1 MFIFFTL
8 SLGLLAAT
16 FLAPNKQTL
25 AFILSFIVL
34 FILFAFRG
42 IEVGTDTIN
51 YAYYFDSYYDSEWMR
66 SAMEP
71 GWVLVND
78 IASYFGWD
86 YRGVMILSSLLCL
99 FPVYYAAGKHSKNAM
114 LTILLYFLLY
124 HYLRSFNITRQY
136 IAVGFG
142 LLSII
147 SFVNKKHVFF
157 VLLLFLSFLFHKSA
171 LLLFLLYF
179 VKFIPSQF
187 FINVLLV
194 AFTFAVG
201 LFGPTVL
208 YKLISLTSYAKY
220 LLNYEYGNFIGNA
233 AAGLLLNSYFML
245 VLYLGKNLRVENK
258 VFILFVLIFNL
269 TLRLPFADRA
279 LLYFSIYQIVYFTYV
294 ASEVKGVNN
303 KLFFYFSII
312 IYAYFVFFR
321 SFGGGEILPYSN
333 ILL

>member
-78 IASYFGWD
+78 IASYFGWG
-86 YRGVMILSSLLCL
+86 YRGVMVISSLLCL
-99 FPVYYAAGKHSKNAM
+99 LPIYYAASKHSKNAM
-114 LTILLYFLLY
+114 LVILLYFLFY
-124 HYLRSFNITRQY
+124 YYLRSFNITRQFV
-136 IAVGFG
+136 AVGFG

-147 SFVNKKHVFF
+147 SFLNRRNIFF
-157 VLLLFLSFLFHKSA
+157 LLYLFIAFLFHKSA
-171 LLLFLLYF
+171 LVLLFLYSIR
-179 VKFIPSQF
+179 FIPSQF
-187 FINVLLV
+187 IIYALLI
-194 AFTFAVG
+194 AATFVVG

-208 YKLISLTSYAKY
+208 YKIISLTPYAKY
-220 LLNYEYGNFIGNA
+220 LLNYEYGNFLGNA
-233 AAGLLLNSYFML
+233 AAGLLLNSYYL
-245 VLYLGKNLRVENK
+245 IALYYGKNLEKENK
-258 VFILFVLIFNL
+258 VFLLFVLIFNV
-269 TLRLPFADRA
+269 TIRLPFAERL
-279 LLYFSIYQIVYFTYV
+279 LLYFSIYQIIYFTYV
-294 ASEVKGVNN
+294 LNDIKNVENRM
-303 KLFFYFSII
+303 FFYIMII
-312 IYAYFVFFR
+312 VAAYFVFFR
-321 SFGGGEILPYSN
+321 SFGAGGIFPYSN
-333 ILL
+333 ILI